1 MPLPTAGCS
10 ALTAEH
16 RLKLGMIGGGEGAF
30 IGAVHRMAARIDDK
44 WTLVAGAFSSDAARS
59 RAFGQSLGLPND
71 RCYGDWKAMAKAE
84 AARPDG
90 IDAVAIVTP
99 NNRHHAPARAFLD
112 AGIAVICDKP
122 LTTTLADA
130 LDLADAVKRTN
141 LPFVLTH
148 NYSGYAMARQARAMI
163 ADGALGS
170 IRVVQAE
177 YAQDW
182 LARDLSGNK
191 QADWRGDPERAGP
204 GGALGDIATH
214 AYHLAT
220 FVTGARANS
229 ISAEL
234 SRFVPDR
241 KLDDDVQIR
250 LRWTNGARGQLWA
263 SQVAIGAAN
272 GLRLRVYGDAAS
284 LEWSQEEPDL
294 LRFTKLG
301 EPPQILR
308 RGGPHL
314 SMAAAAATRIPAG
327 HPEGYL
333 EGFAQIYADAA
344 ELIRAHKEKRAA
356 NTNTASLP
364 GIADGVDGVRFIEA
378 AVRSAAADGKW
389 ISLSEGPR

>member
-1 MPLPTAGCS
+1 MTADR
-10 ALTAEH
+10 
-16 RLKLGMIGGGEGAF
+16 RLKLGMIGGGDGAF

-44 WTLVAGAFSSDAARS
+44 WSLVAGAFSSDAARS
-59 RAFGQSLGLPND
+59 RAFGQSLGLVED
-71 RCYGDWKAMAKAE
+71 RCYGDWKDMARAE
-84 AARPDG
+84 AARPDCV
-90 IDAVAIVTP
+90 DAVAIVTP
-99 NNRHHAPARAFLD
+99 NNMHHAPARAFLD

-122 LTTTLADA
+122 LTTNLADA
-130 LDLADAVKRTN
+130 LDLADAVKRTS

-148 NYSGYAMARQARAMI
+148 NYSGYAMVRHARAMV
-163 ADGALGS
+163 ADGTLGA

-204 GGALGDIATH
+204 SGALGDIATH
-214 AYHLAT
+214 AYHLSCY
-220 FVTGARANS
+220 VIGVRADAV
-229 ISAEL
+229 SAEL
-234 SRFVPDR
+234 SRFVPGR
-241 KLDDDVQIR
+241 KVDDDVQIR
-250 LRWTNGARGQLWA
+250 LRWANGARGQLWA
-263 SQVAIGAAN
+263 SQVAIGSAN

-294 LRFTKLG
+294 LRFARLG

-314 SMAAAAATRIPAG
+314 SAAANAATRIPAG

-344 ELIRAHKEKRAA
+344 DLIRAHKEKRAA
-356 NTNTASLP
+356 GANVAALP

-378 AVRSAAADGKW
+378 AVRSAAADGRW
-389 ISLSEGPR
+389 TSLSEGPC

>member
-1 MPLPTAGCS
+1 
-10 ALTAEH
+10 
-16 RLKLGMIGGGEGAF
+16 MIGGGEGAF
-30 IGAVHRMAARIDDK
+30 IGAVHRMAARIDDR
-44 WTLVAGAFSSDAARS
+44 WTLVAGAFSNDAQRS
-59 RAFGQSLGLPND
+59 HAFGQSLGLADD

-84 AARPDG
+84 ASRPDG
-90 IDAVAIVTP
+90 IEAVAIVTP
-99 NNRHHAPARAFLD
+99 NNMHHAPARAFLE

-122 LTTTLADA
+122 LTTNIADA
-130 LDLADAVKRTN
+130 LDLQEAVKRSG

-148 NYSGYAMARQARAMI
+148 NYSGYAMVRQARAMM
-163 ADGALGS
+163 ADGALGK

-191 QADWRGDPERAGP
+191 QADWRSDPDRAGP

-214 AYHLAT
+214 AYHLSC
-220 FVTGARANS
+220 FVTGSRADAV
-229 ISAEL
+229 SAEA
-234 SRFVPDR
+234 SRFVPGR
-241 KLDDDVQIR
+241 KLDDDVQIS
-250 LRWTNGARGQLWA
+250 LRWANGARGQLWA

-284 LEWSQEEPDL
+284 LEWAQEDPDM

-314 SMAAAAATRIPAG
+314 SAAANAATRIPAG

-344 ELIRAHKEKRAA
+344 ELVRAHKEKRAPNDA
-356 NTNTASLP
+356 VAGLP
-364 GIADGVDGVRFIEA
+364 GIADGVNGVRFIEA
-378 AVRSAAADGKW
+378 AVRSAAADGHW
-389 ISLSEGPR
+389 TSLNGDVR